1 MKFLTKKLFLIAF
14 FLASQN
20 SFAFESN
27 KRSYIYLVGSST
39 VSPLMAAVSEEF
51 SRVQNVN
58 KTPIQT
64 PLVESSGTR
73 NGFKFF
79 CSGVGKNYP
88 DFVNASRPI
97 EENEIQNCEKNG
109 IKKILE
115 IKIGYDGIVFGNFV
129 KTKKIQLTK
138 EQIFLA
144 LAEKTFDEKTKKLIP
159 NPYKTWN
166 QIDEKLP
173 KTEIIIY
180 GPPLTSGTRDVFVD
194 MVMEGA
200 CLYKKE
206 FIEAF
211 PDEHERKIQCH
222 KLRSDGNFIESGEN
236 DNLIVQNLKTN
247 PNAFG
252 ILGYDFLTANKK
264 IIKAVPVDGI
274 YPTPKSIATK
284 KYSLSRP
291 LFIYFKKEHLDLVPK
306 TREFIAEIINSET
319 IGSKGY
325 LINNG
330 LVAMSGAELEETQK
344 NISSQLN

>member
-1 MKFLTKKLFLIAF
+1 MKFLTKTFLLITFLFT
-14 FLASQN
+14 SQN
-20 SFAFESN
+20 SFACKSH

-79 CSGVGKNYP
+79 CSGVGKKYP

-97 EENEIQNCEKNG
+97 EESEIENCKKNG
-109 IKKILE
+109 VKKILE

-129 KTKKIQLTK
+129 KTNKIQLTK

-144 LAEKTFDEKTKKLIP
+144 LAEKIFDEKTKKLIS

-166 QIDEKLP
+166 QIDAKLP

-194 MVMEGA
+194 MVMEDA
-200 CLYKKE
+200 CLHKKE
-206 FIEAF
+206 FVESL

-222 KLRSDGNFIESGEN
+222 KLRGDGNFIESGEN

-252 ILGYDFLTANKK
+252 ILGYDFLAANKK
-264 IIKAVPVDGI
+264 IIKAVPVNGV
-274 YPTPKSIATK
+274 YPTPKSIAAK
-284 KYSLSRP
+284 KYPLSRP

-306 TREFIAEIINSET
+306 TREFIREIINSET
-319 IGSKGY
+319 IGNKGY
-325 LINNG
+325 LINSG
-330 LVAMSGAELEETQK
+330 LVAMSDAELEEIQK
-344 NISSQLN
+344 NILSQIN

>member
-1 MKFLTKKLFLIAF
+1 MKFLTKKLLFITLL
-14 FLASQN
+14 LASQN
-20 SFAFESN
+20 SFACKLE

-39 VSPLMAAVSEEF
+39 ISPLMAAVSEEF

-64 PLVESSGTR
+64 PVVESSGTR

-79 CSGVGKNYP
+79 CSGVGKHYP

-97 EENEIQNCEKNG
+97 EENEIKNCEKNG
-109 IKKILE
+109 VKKILE

-144 LAEKTFDEKTKKLIP
+144 LAEKIIDEKTKKLIP

-166 QIDEKLP
+166 QIDAKLP

-194 MVMEGA
+194 MVMEDT
-200 CLYKKE
+200 CLHKQE
-206 FIEAF
+206 FVEAL
-211 PDEHERKIQCH
+211 PDEYERKIQCH
-222 KLRSDGNFIESGEN
+222 KLRNDDNFIESGEN
-236 DNLIVQNLKTN
+236 DDVIVQNLKTN

-252 ILGYDFLTANKK
+252 ILGYDFLAANKK
-264 IIKAVPVDGI
+264 IIKAIPINGI

-291 LFIYFKKEHLDLVPK
+291 LFIYFKKEHLDLVPQ
-306 TREFIAEIINSET
+306 TRDFIKEIINSET
-319 IGSKGY
+319 IGGNGY
-325 LINNG
+325 LINSG
-330 LVAMSGAELEETQK
+330 LVAMSASELEEIQK
-344 NISSQLN
+344 NILPQIN